1 MTKYSL
7 HKQYEWYSRHDTI
20 GTSGIEFLCRS
31 KQRWHVREQM
41 WLWATLVDSMCIEEL
56 EEDEDEE

>member
-7 HKQYEWYSRHDTI
+7 HKQYEWYSRHDRI
-20 GTSGIEFLCRS
+20 GTSVIEFLCRS

-41 WLWATLVDSMCIEEL
+41 WLGATLVDSMCIEEL